1 MNQKPIIYQLL
12 PRLFANYC
20 EKPQVNGT
28 LQQNGSGKLNDINE
42 AILASIKDLG
52 ATHVWYTGVIEH
64 AHDADYTAYGI
75 PRHNPH
81 IIKGHAGS
89 PYAITDYYDIDPD
102 LAVDVPNRRAEFDA
116 LVERTHAAGLKVI
129 IDFVPNHVG
138 RQYHSDAAPGNV
150 PDFGAGDDREMFFK
164 PSNNFYYLTRQQ
176 FAPHIDLGFGPDAYV
191 EFPAKAT
198 GNDCFT
204 AFPGVNDWYDTV
216 KLNYGVDYGNGSHH
230 FDPVPDTWLKM
241 LHILRYWASKGVD
254 GFRCDMVF
262 MVPIE
267 FWHWAIPQVKDKYP
281 DIVFIAEIYD
291 VGLYRP
297 FIDYGHFDYLYDK
310 VNLYDTLRAIETE
323 NHSAARLTGCWQ
335 TVEGIAPKMLNF
347 LENHDEQRFASP
359 FYAGDPRREMASLVV
374 STMINV
380 GPMMIYFGQELGEP
394 GTDTEGFS
402 GFDGRTTIFDYWS
415 VASVRRWLGKGT
427 ARGRLTGEEKELRA
441 KFRKVLNLANSEKAI
456 AEGAFFDLMYVNLDN
471 PRLNPHRHFA
481 FLRYTEDD
489 VLLIVANFDNSD
501 SDVAVNIP
509 VHAFQTIDFPQG
521 VDRKA
526 QELLTGEK
534 AEKKFVI
541 GEPVEVKVP
550 AHGAAIWKL
559 QRRNI
564 KPLKK

>member
-1 MNQKPIIYQLL
+1 
-12 PRLFANYC
+12 
-20 EKPQVNGT
+20 
-28 LQQNGSGKLNDINE
+28 
-42 AILASIKDLG
+42 
-52 ATHVWYTGVIEH
+52 
-64 AHDADYTAYGI
+64 
-75 PRHNPH
+75 
-81 IIKGHAGS
+81 
-89 PYAITDYYDIDPD
+89 
-102 LAVDVPNRRAEFDA
+102 
-116 LVERTHAAGLKVI
+116 
-129 IDFVPNHVG
+129 
-138 RQYHSDAAPGNV
+138 
-150 PDFGAGDDREMFFK
+150 
-164 PSNNFYYLTRQQ
+164 
-176 FAPHIDLGFGPDAYV
+176 
-191 EFPAKAT
+191 
-198 GNDCFT
+198 
-204 AFPGVNDWYDTV
+204 
-216 KLNYGVDYGNGSHH
+216 
-230 FDPVPDTWLKM
+230 
-241 LHILRYWASKGVD
+241 
-254 GFRCDMVF
+254 
-262 MVPIE
+262 
-267 FWHWAIPQVKDKYP
+267 
-281 DIVFIAEIYD
+281 
-291 VGLYRP
+291 
-297 FIDYGHFDYLYDK
+297 
-310 VNLYDTLRAIETE
+310 
-323 NHSAARLTGCWQ
+323 
-335 TVEGIAPKMLNF
+335 
-347 LENHDEQRFASP
+347 
-359 FYAGDPRREMASLVV
+359 
-374 STMINV
+374 
-380 GPMMIYFGQELGEP
+380 MMIYFGQELGEP

-501 SDVAVNIP
+501 SYVAVNIP